1 MQAASA
7 ASDQSTDGLCVLCV
21 DDEQLILDGMH
32 ALLGHWGCRVY
43 TAQTIQDA
51 WGIFD
56 KEPIQVVLADYQ
68 LKQDETGLDLILRMT
83 AENPRVRASLLTA
96 EATPELSEQALKR
109 NVMVLRKPAD
119 PKEIR
124 SFLTD
129 QNGSKTPY
137 AAE

>member
-1 MQAASA
+1 MR
-7 ASDQSTDGLCVLCV
+7 
-21 DDEQLILDGMH
+21 

-43 TAQTIQDA
+43 TAQNIEDA
-51 WGIFD
+51 WRIFD
-56 KEPIQVVLADYQ
+56 QEPIQVVLADYQ

-83 AENPRVRASLLTA
+83 EANPKVRVSLLTA
-96 EATPELSEQALKR
+96 EATPQLSERALKR

-119 PKEIR
+119 PNEIR

-129 QNGSKTPY
+129 QTSSKTPY